1 MLETRRQNHARF
13 VGSQIS
19 GCRIW
24 RMLSTWNTKAVSV
37 MDQENPNPSA
47 VEWRSSPQKMQKL
60 PVTRFSSRPIGS
72 WWQRV
77 PPIVT
82 PHSPEGFLELVLQM
96 QSTIDEPAQLRHANG
111 GSQAEGSRGRHAL
124 VRELISPLFFV
135 SIPGQGQCRSIKMC
149 KASRNLDLA
158 RV

>member
-1 MLETRRQNHARF
+1 MLEPAHSILETRRQNHARSAEEKPV

-60 PVTRFSSRPIGS
+60 PVTRFSSHPIGS

-82 PHSPEGFLELVLQM
+82 PHSSEGFLELVLQM
-96 QSTIDEPAQLRHANG
+96 QSTKDEPAQL
-111 GSQAEGSRGRHAL
+111 RHAL

>member
-1 MLETRRQNHARF
+1 
-13 VGSQIS
+13 
-19 GCRIW
+19 
-24 RMLSTWNTKAVSV
+24 

-47 VEWRSSPQKMQKL
+47 IEWRSSPQKMQKL

-82 PHSPEGFLELVLQM
+82 PHSSEGFLELVLQM
-96 QSTIDEPAQLRHANG
+96 QLTKDEPAQL
-111 GSQAEGSRGRHAL
+111 RHAL